1 MSPPVERTQP
11 TYTPPPPPPPAQD
24 QLRTGET
31 LQQFAARHQ
40 VSEQAVR
47 EANAPLIA
55 SVANDLRHH
64 EPGMTLSEGLAGT
77 TLDVPAPSMSVTTD
91 PVGSDFNPNYPSPNS
106 EYTAGADG
114 RTVGGAVTWNP
125 GDGSVKVT
133 GSQIATPPGQTDT
146 SPVQYQ
152 ARRDTAVT
160 LGQVNKDGN
169 TEFTVEVQFTDSV
182 SASASEQT
190 RRGQLDGEVGAG
202 AGTRAR
208 YKVTL
213 PGENQ
218 SPEAAA
224 RVNPFDPTTIPVG
237 ATVTMDA
244 QAFTQTSLEGSFRHI
259 GIRHGLTEAA
269 GASYSV
275 SRVDANSIRVTM
287 GPNEA
292 VEAFNGIGVTSEIAT
307 AMLGRQ
313 DNLGFSSVGTATFD
327 LSHPDGQAAYAHF
340 VATGEVAHQTPGVSD
355 VARIGRLDF
364 SSQTR
369 AQLELGPLSADL
381 AGAQNTGS
389 RVDITYPDGSYTSVI
404 QLQYSGNVPLQV
416 TQRFDASGNEVLS
429 ERAYEFKVSTDHT
442 VDLGWWDNLLGRSDA
457 EAEASL
463 ESSHT
468 QLLNWAL
475 TGGSDTGPAQAG
487 KTMTLTFTEAQMSAL
502 HQQTTAAAAANE
514 TGLDRLALLTGGE
527 NGDPVRSN
535 MDFAVAM
542 ARNLGSDDYGFAQR
556 LFDVS
561 SGADG
566 DLANRSYAP
575 IDATVTVK

>member
-11 TYTPPPPPPPAQD
+11 TYTPPPPPPAQD
-24 QLRTGET
+24 QLRPGET

-47 EANAPLIA
+47 EANASLFTTLG
-55 SVANDLRHH
+55 NDLRHH
-64 EPGMTLSEGLAGT
+64 EPGMTLSEALSGA

-91 PVGSDFNPNYPSPNS
+91 PVGSDFNPNYPSANS
-106 EYTAGADG
+106 EYTVGADG
-114 RTVGGAVTWNP
+114 QTVGGAVTWNP

-146 SPVQYQ
+146 APVQFE

-160 LGQVNKDGN
+160 LGQTNKDGN

-190 RRGQLDGEVGAG
+190 RRGQIDGEVGAG

-208 YKVTL
+208 YKVVL

-237 ATVTMDA
+237 ATVTMDG

-259 GIRHGLTEAA
+259 GIKHGLTEAQ

-275 SRVDANSIRVTM
+275 SRVDENNIRVTM

-292 VEAFNGIGVTSEIAT
+292 VEAFNGFGVTTDIAT

-313 DNLGFSSVGTATFD
+313 DNLGFSSVSTATFD
-327 LSHPDGQAAYAHF
+327 LSNPDGQAAYSHF
-340 VATGEVAHQTPGVSD
+340 VGTGEVAHETPGVTD
-355 VARIGRLDF
+355 VAQIGRLDY

-369 AQLELGPLSADL
+369 AQLELGPLSADVG
-381 AGAQNTGS
+381 GAQNTGS

-404 QLQYSGNVPLQV
+404 QLQYSGNAPLQV
-416 TQRFDASGNEVLS
+416 TQRFDADGAEVVS
-429 ERAYEFKVSTDHT
+429 ERTYQFTINTDRPSY
-442 VDLGWWDNLLGRSDA
+442 GWWARNIEGRS
-457 EAEASL
+457 
-463 ESSHT
+463 ESGEENNLA
-468 QLLNWAL
+468 QLLNDTFTSNHESGL
-475 TGGSDTGPAQAG
+475 VRPGSKITIE
-487 KTMTLTFTEAQMSAL
+487 LTEAQMQAL
-502 HQQTTAAAAANE
+502 QAQSREVAAADGNIGGTNSLDLAAE
-514 TGLDRLALLTGGE
+514 EGSTLDF
-527 NGDPVRSN
+527 S
-535 MDFAVAM
+535 VAI
-542 ARNLGSDDYGFAQR
+542 ARNLGFSEPFGLVDQ
-556 LFDVS
+556 LWTI
-561 SGADG
+561 SGNG
-566 DLANRSYAP
+566 EQP
-575 IDATVTVK
+575 IDATVTTQ

>member
-1 MSPPVERTQP
+1 MSPPVERTQQP
-11 TYTPPPPPPPAQD
+11 TYSPPVEPPTQD
-24 QLRTGET
+24 KVRPGET
-31 LQQFAARHQ
+31 LSQFAARHQ
-40 VSEQAVR
+40 VSPQAVR
-47 EANAPLIA
+47 EANGPLLA
-55 SVANDLRHH
+55 SINNDRRHYD
-64 EPGMTLSEGLAGT
+64 PGLTEAQALEGV
-77 TLDVPAPSMSVTTD
+77 TLDVPPPATSVTTD

-106 EYTAGADG
+106 EYTVGADG
-114 RTVGGAVTWNP
+114 QTVGGAVTWNP
-125 GDGSVKVT
+125 GDGSIKVT
-133 GSQIATPPGQTDT
+133 GSQIATPPGQSDT
-146 SPVQYQ
+146 AAVQFE

-182 SASASEQT
+182 SASAST
-190 RRGQLDGEVGAG
+190 RTSRGVVEGEAGAG

-237 ATVTMDA
+237 ATVTMDG

-259 GIRHGLTEAA
+259 GIKHGLTEAA

-275 SRVDANSIRVTM
+275 TRVDANNVRVTM
-287 GPNEA
+287 GPNQA
-292 VEAFNGIGVTSEIAT
+292 VEAFNGIGVTTEIAT

-327 LSHPDGQAAYAHF
+327 LSNPNGQAAYAHF
-340 VATGEVAHQTPGVSD
+340 VGTGDVAHETPGVSG
-355 VARIGRLDF
+355 VAQIGRLDF

-369 AQLELGPLSADL
+369 AQIELGPLSADL
-381 AGAQNTGS
+381 AGPQNTGS

-404 QLQYSGNVPLQV
+404 QLQYSGNVPLQM
-416 TQRFDASGNEVLS
+416 TQRFDAAGNEVVS
-429 ERAYEFKVSTDHT
+429 ERTYEFKVSTNHT
-442 VDLGWWDNLLGRSDA
+442 VDLSWWDNLLGQSDA

-463 ESSHT
+463 ENSHT

-475 TGGSDTGPAQAG
+475 TGGTDGGPAQAG
-487 KTMTLTFTEAQMSAL
+487 KTMTLTFTEAQMTAL
-502 HQQTTAAAAANE
+502 HRQTTAAAAAN
-514 TGLDRLALLTGGE
+514 TSGVDRLRLLTGGE
-527 NGDPVRSN
+527 DGMPVNSN
-535 MDFAVAM
+535 LEFAVAM
-542 ARNLGSDDYGFAQR
+542 ARNLGGDNYGFAQR
-556 LFDVS
+556 LFEIS

-566 DLANRSYAP
+566 DAVNRSYAP
-575 IDATVTVK
+575 IEATVAVK